1 MSSAATYRHRGRPA
15 RVARRH
21 PPAWPGPGAFQA
33 GAIRRARQAGLEHQ
47 GNAALADYYWGSLA
61 DYEDGHFPNEERRL
75 AKVSLQQA
83 NALAK
88 RLFDGEGYLRIE
100 KPLFDDDMLYPLLL
114 AAGLLA
120 SGLLWFGLRRRRA

>member
-1 MSSAATYRHRGRPA
+1 MAWTRGVSSGCNSPSAPG
-15 RVARRH
+15 
-21 PPAWPGPGAFQA
+21 WPGAP
-33 GAIRRARQAGLEHQ
+33 Q

>member
-1 MSSAATYRHRGRPA
+1 MAWTRG
-15 RVARRH
+15 VS
-21 PPAWPGPGAFQA
+21 A
-33 GAIRRARQAGLEHQ
+33 GAIRRARQAGLEHPGQ
-47 GNAALADYYWGSLA
+47 RGAGGLLLGLAGRLR
-61 DYEDGHFPNEERRL
+61 GRPFPNEERRL